1 MIRIMVERR
10 VRVDGRS
17 TRYLEAG
24 SGRPLVLIHAFPFS
38 AEMWRNQL
46 EQVPEGWQIIA
57 PDLQGFGGTARQSGD
72 GPTMDDFATDIE
84 GLLDLLGIER
94 AVIGGLSM
102 GGYITFALF
111 RRAPERFAGMVLADT
126 RAPADT
132 PEGRQGRLALA
143 ALVREKGASA
153 AADQL
158 LPKLLGDTTRRERPA
173 VAAGARA
180 LIEGCAPDAIVD
192 AIQALLGRPDSTP
205 DLSRIACPT
214 LIIVGDEDVVTPPK
228 DSESMHHAIA
238 GSQLVVLPGTGHL
251 SNLETPEAFSKTLDG
266 FLRRL

>member
-1 MIRIMVERR
+1 MIRIMIERR
-10 VRVDGRS
+10 VRVDGRA

-38 AEMWRNQL
+38 ADMWRTQL
-46 EQVPEGWQIIA
+46 EHVPEGWQMIA
-57 PDLQGFGGTARQSGD
+57 PDLQGFGGTARRSGD
-72 GPTMDDFATDIE
+72 GPTMGDFARDIE
-84 GLLDLLGIER
+84 GLLDALGIDR

-111 RRAPERFAGMVLADT
+111 RRAPERFTGMVLADT

-143 ALVREKGASA
+143 TLVREKGATA

-158 LPKLLGDTTRRERPA
+158 LPKLLGETTRRERPA
-173 VAAGARA
+173 VAARVRA
-180 LIEGCAPDAIVD
+180 LIEACTPDGIVD

-205 DLSRIACPT
+205 DLRRVAFPT

-251 SNLETPEAFSKTLDG
+251 SNLETPEAFSKALNG
-266 FLRRL
+266 FLGRL